1 MQISR
6 HPTKYHLSN
15 IIYIWFKFLKHLY
28 LGDKI
33 TKMSDKRQKSAL
45 PAILFGEKNVKKAGY
60 IDDYIFACEIEGE
73 DHITYSKPRHPRY
86 HLVIIVMRGYINL
99 VINGERFSFGENTY
113 INLPIWCEI
122 YDIEYGDNFH
132 AMATATDRSIVED
145 IFRNRNPFPPDFK
158 FRIDHGLG
166 GQIMDRK
173 DLDILCK
180 DIRNMIDSLSNKN
193 HRFAEEINYAYF
205 YILLTDMAD
214 MVWRKYGRYTPMRH
228 SEMRRADG
236 ILKEFSELLVQ
247 NIKTETSVGF
257 YAEKLCISKQ
267 YLSLIVKEKLH
278 VTVGTVMAS
287 MRVEIAAR
295 LLRDP
300 ELTIQQVAEEMSFSD
315 QSSFGKF
322 FRKHT
327 GLSPLKYRQNIKK
340 TLLTLRP
347 KEVHNPAI
355 RDFA

>member
-1 MQISR
+1 
-6 HPTKYHLSN
+6 
-15 IIYIWFKFLKHLY
+15 
-28 LGDKI
+28 
-33 TKMSDKRQKSAL
+33 
-45 PAILFGEKNVKKAGY
+45 
-60 IDDYIFACEIEGE
+60 
-73 DHITYSKPRHPRY
+73 
-86 HLVIIVMRGYINL
+86 
-99 VINGERFSFGENTY
+99 
-113 INLPIWCEI
+113 
-122 YDIEYGDNFH
+122 
-132 AMATATDRSIVED
+132 
-145 IFRNRNPFPPDFK
+145 
-158 FRIDHGLG
+158 
-166 GQIMDRK
+166 MDRK

-180 DIRNMIDSLSNKN
+180 DIRNMIDSLLNKG

-347 KEVHNPAI
+347 KEVLNPAI